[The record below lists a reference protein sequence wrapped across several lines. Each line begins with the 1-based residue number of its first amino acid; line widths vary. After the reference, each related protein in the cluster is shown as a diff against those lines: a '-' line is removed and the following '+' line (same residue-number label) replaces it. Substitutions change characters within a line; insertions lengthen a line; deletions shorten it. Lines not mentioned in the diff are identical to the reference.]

1 MVFVF
6 PGVVSAYSRFD
17 KPQPQVSSA
26 MSRVDLSAA
35 RCCVYL
41 LRERNVVH
49 DKALTAQPPVGD
61 SVNVPK
67 DTRSPEACAT
77 TSGAKT
83 PRPRILTKRVG
94 RRNTSVRAVDTK
106 SSRRNQRTNLLKKF
120 RGYRK
125 PSYPSIAVRMYFLV
139 KNNKLMKKTIQ
150 ELKRTLEELTKQLW
164 QFPRKAYVRFHA

>member
-1 MVFVF
+1 
-6 PGVVSAYSRFD
+6 
-17 KPQPQVSSA
+17 
-26 MSRVDLSAA
+26 MSHLDLSAA

-41 LRERNVVH
+41 RRVRKAVH
-49 DKALTAQPPVGD
+49 DETLTAQPQAGE

-67 DTRSPEACAT
+67 DTQSPEACAT
-77 TSGAKT
+77 TSGTKT

-94 RRNTSVRAVDTK
+94 RRNTSVRAINTK
-106 SSRRNQRTNLLKKF
+106 SSRRNERTVVLKKL

-125 PSYPSIAVRMYFLV
+125 RSYPSIAVRIYFLR

-150 ELKRTLEELTKQLW
+150 ELKRTLEELTKQLL